1 MSNDEPDDREDHDP
15 GDTESGQGG
24 GQPPADDGAGDT
36 ESGQGDGQPT
46 DDGDDGNEDSWV
58 SDSVDEGEPTGAEGG
73 SGDAGT
79 VDDAGGQSTG
89 AGGGQPAG
97 SDGGQPAGSDGDR
110 QKGPDEK
117 FCSECG
123 AVINEKAE
131 ICPECGVRQ
140 PGTGSGSDDER
151 LIAAVLAIVLGGLG
165 AHKFYM
171 GKTGQG
177 IVYLCF
183 SWTLIPAL
191 IGLVEGII
199 YLTKSDEEFH
209 EQYMAD

>member
-1 MSNDEPDDREDHDP
+1 MSNDERDDPDDSP
-15 GDTESGQGG
+15 DTESGQGG
-24 GQPPADDGAGDT
+24 GQP
-36 ESGQGDGQPT
+36 T
-46 DDGDDGNEDSWV
+46 DDGDDGSDDSWV
-58 SDSVDEGEPTGAEGG
+58 SDSVDESESTGAEGDP
-73 SGDAGT
+73 GDVGT

-97 SDGGQPAGSDGDR
+97 SDGDK

-140 PGTGSGSDDER
+140 PGAGSGGDDER
-151 LIAAVLAIVLGGLG
+151 LITAVLAIVLGGLG

-191 IGLVEGII
+191 IGLIEGII

-209 EQYMAD
+209 EQYMQD

>member
-1 MSNDEPDDREDHDP
+1 MSNDEPDDRDGDPGNTESGEDSDWP
-15 GDTESGQGG
+15 PSDDGGDTESGQGG
-24 GQPPADDGAGDT
+24 GQ
-36 ESGQGDGQPT
+36 QPT
-46 DDGDDGNEDSWV
+46 DDGGDRTDDGSDDSWV
-58 SDSVDEGEPTGAEGG
+58 SDSVDESESTGAEGG
-73 SGDAGT
+73 PGDAGT
-79 VDDAGGQSTG
+79 VDDAGGSD
-89 AGGGQPAG
+89 AGGQSAG
-97 SDGGQPAGSDGDR
+97 SDGGQ
-110 QKGPDEK
+110 QKGPNEK

-140 PGTGSGSDDER
+140 PGAGSSGGDER

-171 GKTGQG
+171 GKVGQG